1 MRAVA
6 IAAVGA
12 LCLAVPA
19 GPTGPPAA
27 TGERAGA
34 AECVE
39 LTGTSRRAQALE
51 DDPTQLTARQIAAA
65 DAELRTAELAAGL
78 SSTSADTQ
86 LGLDQLRDPRV
97 VVPVH
102 VHVLRSA
109 SAGGVPRSRIERQI
123 QVLNNAYAGRQ
134 SARSASSPFH
144 FRLVDVDVT
153 VNRVWRRM
161 DPGSRAERRA
171 KRALHR
177 GDAGHLNLYIGSND
191 ARLLGW
197 ASQPTAYD
205 NAPLL
210 DGVVI
215 ARHTMPGGRKGHYS
229 AGDVAVHE
237 TGHWLGLFH
246 TFAGKC
252 GRRGDRVADTPRE
265 ARASYTCPAGRDT
278 CPAPGKDPIH
288 NFLDYSYDR
297 CMNQFTRG
305 QVARMV
311 RAWHAFRG

>member
-6 IAAVGA
+6 LAAIGA
-12 LCLAVPA
+12 LCFAAPA
-19 GPTGPPAA
+19 GPTPASGQPDA
-27 TGERAGA
+27 SWAREAVPGERAVP

-39 LTGTSRRAQALE
+39 PWASA
-51 DDPTQLTARQIAAA
+51 
-65 DAELRTAELAAGL
+65 
-78 SSTSADTQ
+78 TSADVQGVLET
-86 LGLDQLRDPRV
+86 LRDRRV

-102 VHVLRSA
+102 AHVLRSA
-109 SAGGVPRSRIERQI
+109 SGGGVPRSRVERQI
-123 QVLNNAYAGRQ
+123 RVLNDAYAGGQ
-134 SARSASSPFH
+134 SARSARSPFH

-153 VNRVWRRM
+153 VNRSWRRM
-161 DPGSRAERRA
+161 DPGSRAERQA

-177 GDAGHLNLYIGSND
+177 GDAGDLNLYIGGNR

-197 ASQPTAYD
+197 ATRPTEYG
-205 NAPLL
+205 NAPSM

-215 ARHTMPGGRKGHYS
+215 ARHTMPGGRGGHYS

-252 GRRGDRVADTPRE
+252 GRRGDLVADTPRE
-265 ARASYTCPAGRDT
+265 SRASYTCPRGRNT
-278 CPAPGKDPIH
+278 CPWPGRDPIH

-305 QVARMV
+305 QVVRMM
-311 RAWHAFRG
+311 RSWHAFRG